1 MGNFKQEVR
10 EAVFLFPFTK
20 SSIYF
25 KFQIGSQVINKQ
37 VIASSEVLLL
47 FGSVISNKLIA

>member
-37 VIASSEVLLL
+37 VIASSKVLLL